1 MAIQEQFDL
10 CNFTSLHLSLT
21 KKLTHQT
28 FTEPTLCTNCTHFS
42 CFPCDLA
49 LFKWPDTLKKFFLLF
64 SDIVLNTWKI
74 TLFIFCSKIHFF
86 FYSILL
92 SFSVNKKPEKTM
104 GANTLKHFPRVQQ
117 QDFIENSPW
126 EACLCFT
133 ARTWRPWRSNSILK
147 VETSYCLP
155 KARGTCTVG
164 FKEILCIWR
173 NIPLIILTSETEPR
187 HSETSV
193 QWEAAGIDFSCSV
206 NWPHASLERKI
217 SEQWLEHMRWAFHVP
232 FVYGTL
238 LFLLTLIES

>member
-1 MAIQEQFDL
+1 MWPCFIQMTWYIKKIFFY
-10 CNFTSLHLSLT
+10 CFLT
-21 KKLTHQT
+21 
-28 FTEPTLCTNCTHFS
+28 
-42 CFPCDLA
+42 
-49 LFKWPDTLKKFFLLF
+49 LF
-64 SDIVLNTWKI
+64 STPGKQLYSFSALRSISFF
-74 TLFIFCSKIHFF
+74 TLF
-86 FYSILL
+86 LL

-104 GANTLKHFPRVQQ
+104 GANTLKHFPHVQQ

-173 NIPLIILTSETEPR
+173 NIPLIILSSETEPR
-187 HSETSV
+187 HLETSV